1 MKLTSP
7 PEWLQIIIAL
17 VITILLTCIL
27 WVLVESEK
35 PKPVFRIVAR
45 EDYPTLEGTGGFVLE
60 WARNGEMQIPAVFK
74 NAEEREIFERYL
86 SACGSLER

>member
-1 MKLTSP
+1 MKLTST

-17 VITILLTCIL
+17 IITVLFTCIL
-27 WVLVESEK
+27 WALVESKK
-35 PKPVFRIVAR
+35 PIFRIVAR
-45 EDYPTLEGTGGFVLE
+45 EDYPTLEGAGGFVLE
-60 WARNGEMQIPAVFK
+60 WAKNGEMQIPAVFQ